1 MANHKNVN
9 DGDIKAR
16 IQSLLRYAP
25 DREGGSGRQGNK
37 RKARDVV
44 EKEKEREHCNES
56 GKKKRLYFDETDDES
71 N

>member
-37 RKARDVV
+37 RKARDV
-44 EKEKEREHCNES
+44 EKEKKREHCNES

>member
-37 RKARDVV
+37 RKARDV